1 MNNQLPFIDVAGDPY
16 TRGVQIGQASKRQI
30 AHSLSVYRQTFELCD
45 ISWQQALSM
54 ASNYQTLIESSY
66 PDLYEELNGMAIG
79 SGFDMADLFTLNC
92 RTEILPPDFL
102 ARALVSKLVSKNETF
117 SSADVDASECTS
129 FAFNRGSSKP
139 VWLAQNWDWIGLQ
152 REALIV
158 VRAKNER
165 GEQFITVTEAGML
178 AKIGLNQNGFGVCL
192 NILRSVDDGDKPG
205 LPVHFLLRVLLDCET
220 VEQAAALVSATQFAS
235 SSNVMIADQSGAMAN
250 LELSP
255 HGVQVLAA
263 DDNTLCHTNHFLHTA
278 LVANEAKQAAALSS
292 VARLHTAQSNLPS
305 LHNLNDIQSL
315 LSDTSNGQESICR
328 FANEN
333 LPPIAQIETVAG
345 VVMNLSNMELWVSDA
360 QPSASEFRHYTF

>member
-1 MNNQLPFIDVAGDPY
+1 MQNQLQFIDVEGDPY
-16 TRGVQIGQASKRQI
+16 TCGVQIGQASKKQI
-30 AHSLSVYRQTFELCD
+30 AHSLSVYQQTFELCD
-45 ISWQQALSM
+45 ISWQQALTK
-54 ASNYQTLIESSY
+54 ASGYRELIESNY
-66 PDLYEELNGMAIG
+66 PNLLEELSGIAIG
-79 SGFDMADLFTLNC
+79 SGFDVADLFTLNC

-102 ARALVSKLVSKNETF
+102 AKALVETDQIF
-117 SSADVDASECTS
+117 DSSDLDASECTS
-129 FAFNRGSSKP
+129 FAFSRGDTKP
-139 VWLAQNWDWIGLQ
+139 VWLSQNWDWIGLQ